1 MWCDHP
7 YLDQG
12 GREFSRSAIS
22 NEALSLTPVVPIPD
36 FIEAAELQAQSEG
49 RRCTAWSRPVSM
61 LQVLRFSLV
70 SVFVFVGR
78 MKLLSRYS

>member
-1 MWCDHP
+1 V
-7 YLDQG
+7 G
-12 GREFSRSAIS
+12 EFSRSAIS

-49 RRCTAWSRPVSM
+49 RRCTAWSGPVSM